1 MSDNTEQAEKAP
13 KKPSKADEQAA
24 EIAAL
29 KAQLEALQ
37 TAQAKPSE
45 DSFVEAR
52 AKAEAAGFRVSDV
65 AGIPGKAQPAL
76 RIDY

>member
-1 MSDNTEQAEKAP
+1 MSDNTEQAEKE
-13 KKPSKADEQAA
+13 PSTADEQAA
-24 EIAAL
+24 ESAAL

-52 AKAEAAGFRVSDV
+52 TKAEAAGFRVSDV

-76 RIDY
+76 RIDS